1 MDGRNDELH
10 DLSNRMVDRTTAYGM
25 EVGTE
30 TCKIMANS
38 LNNIGANISTNGKNL
53 EEVTTFKYLGA
64 TLCSEGT
71 CSAEFRI
78 KIA

>member
-1 MDGRNDELH
+1 MDGRNGELH
-10 DLSNRMVDRTTAYGM
+10 DLSNRIVDGATAYAM

-30 TCKIMANS
+30 MCKIIANS
-38 LNNIGANISTNGKNL
+38 LNNIGANISTNGKKL

-71 CSAEFRI
+71 RSTEFRM

>member
-1 MDGRNDELH
+1 
-10 DLSNRMVDRTTAYGM
+10 M
-25 EVGTE
+25 EVGAE

-38 LNNIGANISTNGKNL
+38 LNNIGANISTNGKKL